1 MDSLS
6 LPHKAVQHYT
16 NMDQWWG
23 QYGVLWIWGNNID
36 RGEVEVNIVAKD
48 P

>member
-1 MDSLS
+1 MESTT
-6 LPHKAVQHYT
+6 HRYYT
-16 NMDQWWG
+16 NMDLWWG

-36 RGEVEVNIVAKD
+36 QGEAEVNIVAED